1 MGSLYTDQKTGRAS
15 WLDLLKRSLKEVLR
29 IDRSQI
35 TAFQALRGTI
45 GIVIPLA
52 IGVASGHVVEGVSM
66 AGGAA
71 IVATVGLTTTSRV
84 RTRTMLLDCIG
95 VALAAFVGSITG
107 HIGWLSVL
115 VVGIW
120 GFGAGMMV
128 AISPQAMILGLQ
140 STLALIILTHFK
152 LAPAQ
157 AAIQAMLMFA
167 GALLQAILAIAPSP
181 WNTTFP
187 ERSALFSVYQE
198 LADYASS
205 SSKTQSG
212 TQVRDA
218 LLKAQQTLADSNT
231 QSQQGKIFSALL
243 EEAEHIRLSLILLS
257 RKRRHLAQNMTEQA
271 ALVAQLDQ
279 VMKSAAQALRKIA
292 YEVKPPS
299 KFTSAMTIQPHPGMK
314 EALAALRKETRMA
327 EHVEDIQQV
336 LVYGD
341 ALRDQLHK
349 ARKLAKSWKYAHQS
363 TPISFRKVPR
373 QAYLQLNNARAILR
387 ANLNTHSATFRHA
400 MRLGVAL
407 ALATALYRLLPFP
420 VGRGYWIPL
429 TVLLV
434 LRTDFASTFTRG
446 LARLL
451 GTILGAV
458 LAVLLASFIGPTQG
472 LLVIFVAVSAFVAFS
487 FLFANYAIFSIF
499 ITMEI
504 VFLLA
509 FVIPQTSMN
518 ALDRAVDT
526 TIGGILA
533 LIMYIVWPTWEH
545 PHVAGNVADRFE
557 AVRRYFVKV
566 MECYIHPNAYDGS
579 VLDTFRMKSRL
590 ARSNAAAS
598 VQRAINEPTSH
609 HIDLELAQDLLG
621 TVDTL
626 IVSVLTL
633 EAYLVDNP
641 SHCALPM
648 VSDFCNSVDE
658 ALRIMATAIREGQP
672 IAGFPDLQEAFRRLQ
687 DKKSGSMA
695 QGRCRS
701 DLRFVVSEARRI
713 AGILIGMK
721 EMMGGELR
729 R

>member
-1 MGSLYTDQKTGRAS
+1 MGSLYTDQKTERAS
-15 WLDLLKRSLKEVLR
+15 WFDLLKRSLKEVLR

-84 RTRTMLLDCIG
+84 RTRTMLLDCVG

-257 RKRRHLAQNMTEQA
+257 RKRRHLAQNMTEQTG
-271 ALVAQLDQ
+271 LVAQLDQ
-279 VMKSAAQALRKIA
+279 VMHSAVQALRKIA
-292 YEVKPPS
+292 VEVKPPS
-299 KFTSAMTIQPHPGMK
+299 RFTSAMTIQPH
-314 EALAALRKETRMA
+314 
-327 EHVEDIQQV
+327 
-336 LVYGD
+336 
-341 ALRDQLHK
+341 
-349 ARKLAKSWKYAHQS
+349 ARHERG
-363 TPISFRKVPR
+363 T
-373 QAYLQLNNARAILR
+373 
-387 ANLNTHSATFRHA
+387 
-400 MRLGVAL
+400 
-407 ALATALYRLLPFP
+407 
-420 VGRGYWIPL
+420 GR
-429 TVLLV
+429 T
-434 LRTDFASTFTRG
+434 
-446 LARLL
+446 
-451 GTILGAV
+451 
-458 LAVLLASFIGPTQG
+458 TQG
-472 LLVIFVAVSAFVAFS
+472 
-487 FLFANYAIFSIF
+487 N
-499 ITMEI
+499 
-504 VFLLA
+504 
-509 FVIPQTSMN
+509 
-518 ALDRAVDT
+518 
-526 TIGGILA
+526 
-533 LIMYIVWPTWEH
+533 
-545 PHVAGNVADRFE
+545 
-557 AVRRYFVKV
+557 
-566 MECYIHPNAYDGS
+566 
-579 VLDTFRMKSRL
+579 
-590 ARSNAAAS
+590 SNA
-598 VQRAINEPTSH
+598 
-609 HIDLELAQDLLG
+609 
-621 TVDTL
+621 
-626 IVSVLTL
+626 
-633 EAYLVDNP
+633 
-641 SHCALPM
+641 
-648 VSDFCNSVDE
+648 
-658 ALRIMATAIREGQP
+658 
-672 IAGFPDLQEAFRRLQ
+672 
-687 DKKSGSMA
+687 
-695 QGRCRS
+695 
-701 DLRFVVSEARRI
+701 
-713 AGILIGMK
+713 
-721 EMMGGELR
+721 
-729 R
+729 